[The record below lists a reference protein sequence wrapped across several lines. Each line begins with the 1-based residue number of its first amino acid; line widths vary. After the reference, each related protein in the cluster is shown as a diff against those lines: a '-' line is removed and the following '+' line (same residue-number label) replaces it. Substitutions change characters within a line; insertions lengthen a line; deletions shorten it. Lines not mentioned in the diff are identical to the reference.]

1 MNAEQQQKH
10 FNEIAEMMADNKITT
25 EQACSLFKELCDD
38 AGNALEHVLKQN
50 EELKRKMK
58 YLELNNWTVFC
69 EVQKY
74 GNDQSDSEGSCK
86 KHSE

>member
-25 EQACSLFKELCDD
+25 EQACSLFKELCD
-38 AGNALEHVLKQN
+38 
-50 EELKRKMK
+50 
-58 YLELNNWTVFC
+58 

-74 GNDQSDSEGSCK
+74 GNGNEQSK
-86 KHSE
+86 